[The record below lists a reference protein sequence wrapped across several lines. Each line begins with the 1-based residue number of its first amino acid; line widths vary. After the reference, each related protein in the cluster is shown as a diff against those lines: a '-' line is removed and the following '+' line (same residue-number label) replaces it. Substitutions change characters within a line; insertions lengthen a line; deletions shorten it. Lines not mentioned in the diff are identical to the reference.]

1 MRLQRLLV
9 LFLLTA
15 GLFPFR
21 GWAQLSSLRE
31 MSIPVRADSVQL
43 DTLSIAP
50 GTFQLRRGSGEAV
63 DSSAYRLDWVQG
75 RLYWLRNAPAYQALS
90 IDSVRAR
97 FRVFSFLFNNTVR
110 HKDPQRIARGT
121 GGAVNPF
128 VYEPGAQEP
137 MFFRSQGL
145 QRSGT
150 ISRGIT
156 FGNNQDVFVNSSLN
170 LQLGGK
176 LNDNVEIVAAITDE
190 NIPIQPEGNTQ
201 QLQEF
206 DRVFIQLNDERNR
219 LIAGDFEL
227 RRPDSYFLNFFKRS
241 QGGYFTTNQPVGK
254 GTDGKPNIL
263 RAGLSAAVAKGRFA
277 RNTFTA
283 QEGNQGPYRL
293 VGNNG
298 ETFIIILAGTEK
310 VYIDGALMQRGAQ
323 NDYVI
328 DYNTAELAFTPRRL
342 ITNQSRIVIE
352 FEYSDRNYVRSLYF
366 LNTEYETRKT
376 KVKLNFYSE
385 QDSKNQPLLQDLD
398 SAQQATMAAAGDNI
412 QLAFTPTADSVA
424 FDGTRVLYA
433 KRDTI
438 VGAEQFSIYV
448 YSTNPDSA
456 YWAVTFTETGPRQG
470 DYILD
475 VTSAN
480 GRVFRWVAP
489 VNGIPQGNY
498 IPERLLVTPK
508 RLQILTIG
516 NDWQL
521 DARNRITLEGAFS
534 RNDINLFSRLDKA
547 NDDGYATRIT
557 FNNQTPLSADT
568 ARGWR
573 LDNMVS
579 YEYVARDFKPFD
591 RFRPVEFTRD
601 WNTASVTQPQ
611 DEHLAGLQ
619 STLVRPEFGSVGLQ
633 VKTFQRGSQYNGL
646 LNGMSTRINWKKIV
660 INSDGSLL
668 STSGSGLNTRYLRHI
683 VDVSRA
689 FGPIILGL
697 REYGEYN
704 RFRSDAADT
713 LLASSFGWQEWQ
725 GSLGYADTSRGRI
738 QLSYKKR
745 YDFGP
750 FGDLLRQ
757 LTEADEASLQTEFSR
772 NPKHTLRT
780 TTTYRELRISDTTRT
795 TQEPAKTLLNRIDH
809 SLTLFKN
816 ILNATTYFE
825 IGTGQERR
833 QEFYYLEVPA
843 GQGTYAWLGDLNGNG
858 VKDLDEFA
866 ISNFPD
872 QAKYVRVSVN
882 TNDYITVRSNQFSEV
897 LNINPAAAR
906 TNYSGKPRFI
916 EHFSNQFLLRLDK
929 RTRGEELLSS
939 LNPFSRRLD
948 DSLLVTMNSS
958 YRNMFFI
965 NRNDPVWGMD
975 YTWQQNRNKSFLS
988 NGFESRTL
996 TTQSINGR
1004 WNMSQHF
1011 QLSGTAE
1018 QELRENNSEYFK
1030 TRNWRILSNALE
1042 PRISYQRGVDFRTTL
1057 SYRYTEK
1064 RNLYGDTGEKAV
1076 LHKLGI
1082 DSRLNSVN
1090 AGTFNARFNVIRID
1104 YNAPDNSQLAYE
1116 LLEGLKDGDNY
1127 TWGLSLLR
1135 SLGKSMQ
1142 LTLNYDG
1149 RKSTGS
1155 PVVHTGGVQFR
1166 AFF

>member
-1 MRLQRLLV
+1 MRLQRILWC
-9 LFLLTA
+9 FLLLA
-15 GLFPFR
+15 GAFPFP
-21 GWAQLSSLRE
+21 GSAQLSSLRE
-31 MSIPVRADSVQL
+31 LRVPLQVDSVVL

-50 GTFQLRRGSGEAV
+50 GTFQLRTTSGEPI
-63 DSSAYRLDWVQG
+63 DSAAYRLDWVNG
-75 RLYWLRNAPAYQALS
+75 KLFWLRSSAAFRALS
-90 IDSVRAR
+90 TDSALVR
-97 FRVFSFLFNNTVR
+97 FRVFSFLFSKTYRN
-110 HKDPQRIARGT
+110 KDPQRIAKGT

-128 VYEPGAQEP
+128 VYEPGAQDP
-137 MFFRSQGL
+137 MFFRTQGL

-176 LNDNVEIVAAITDE
+176 LSDNVEIVAAITDE

-254 GTDGKPNIL
+254 GADGQPNTL
-263 RAGLSAAVAKGRFA
+263 RAAASAAVAKGRFA
-277 RNTFTA
+277 RNTFFAT
-283 QEGNQGPYRL
+283 EGNQGPYRL
-293 VGNNG
+293 IGNNG

-310 VYIDGALMQRGAQ
+310 VYIDGSLMERGAQ

-328 DYNTAELAFTPRRL
+328 DYNTAELSFTPRRL

-352 FEYSDRNYVRSLYF
+352 FEYSDRNYVRSLFF
-366 LNTEYETRKT
+366 LNTEYETRST
-376 KVKLNFYSE
+376 KLKFNFYSE

-398 SAQQATMAAAGDNI
+398 SAQQATMAAVGDKI

-438 VGAEQFSIYV
+438 IGAEAYQIYV

-456 YWAVTFTETGPRQG
+456 YWAVTFTETGAGQG
-470 DYILD
+470 DYVLD
-475 VTSAN
+475 ITSAN

-489 VNGIPQGNY
+489 VNGISQGNY
-498 IPERLLVTPK
+498 APERLLVTPK
-508 RLQILTIG
+508 RLQILTVG
-516 NDWQL
+516 SDLQL
-521 DARNRITLEGAFS
+521 DPRNRLTIEGAFS
-534 RNDINLFSRLDKA
+534 RNDINLFSQVDKR
-547 NDDGYATRIT
+547 NDDGYATRIAL
-557 FNNQTPLSADT
+557 NNLTPLSSDSAS
-568 ARGWR
+568 GWR
-573 LDNMVS
+573 LENTVS
-579 YEYVARDFKPFD
+579 YEYVASDFKPLD

-601 WNTASVTQPQ
+601 WNTASLTQPR

-619 STLVRPEFGSVGLQ
+619 SNLRRPGFGNVGFQ
-633 VKTFQRGSQYNGL
+633 VKTFRRGNQYAGL
-646 LNGMSTRINWKKIV
+646 LNAVSTRVNWKRMV
-660 INSDGSLL
+660 IHSDGSLL
-668 STSGSGLNTRYLRHI
+668 NTNGNGLNTRYLRHI
-683 VDVSRA
+683 VDISRV
-689 FGPIILGL
+689 FGPLIVGL

-704 RFRSDAADT
+704 RFRSENADT

-725 GSLGYADTSRGRI
+725 GSLGYADTSQGKV

-750 FGDLLRQ
+750 FGTLLRR
-757 LTEADEASLQTEFSR
+757 LTEADEAALQTEFNR
-772 NPKHTLRT
+772 NPRHTLRT
-780 TTTYRELRISDTTRT
+780 TTTFRELRIADSTRT
-795 TQEPAKTLLNRIDH
+795 TLEPVKTLLNRIDH

-816 ILNATTYFE
+816 VLNATTYFE

-866 ISNFPD
+866 VSNFTD

-897 LNINPAAAR
+897 INLNPAAAR
-906 TNYSGKPRFI
+906 TSYSGKPRFI

-929 RTRGEELLSS
+929 KTRGEDLLSS
-939 LNPFSRRLD
+939 LNPFSRSLD
-948 DSLLVTMNSS
+948 DSLLVTTNSNF
-958 YRNMFFI
+958 RNMFFI
-965 NRNDPVWGMD
+965 NRNDPVWGLD
-975 YTWQQNRNKSFLS
+975 YTWQQNRNKSFLT

-1004 WNMSQHF
+1004 WNTSQQF
-1011 QLSGTAE
+1011 QVSGTVE
-1018 QELRENNSEYFK
+1018 QDLRENTSEFFK

-1042 PRISYQRGVDFRTTL
+1042 PRLTYQRGVDFRTTL
-1057 SYRYTEK
+1057 SYRYTGK
-1064 RNLYGDTGEKAV
+1064 RNLFGDTGERAV
-1076 LHKLGI
+1076 IHKLGL

-1090 AGTFNARFNVIRID
+1090 AGTFNARFNFIRID

-1116 LLEGLKDGDNY
+1116 LLEGLRDGDNY
-1127 TWGLSLLR
+1127 TWGVSLLR

-1149 RKSTGS
+1149 RKSTGTL
-1155 PVVHTGGVQFR
+1155 VVHTGGVQFR

>member
-1 MRLQRLLV
+1 MRLHRLLRI
-9 LFLLTA
+9 LLLLT
-15 GLFPFR
+15 GLLPFR
-21 GWAQLSSLRE
+21 GSAQLSSLRDIR
-31 MSIPVRADSVQL
+31 IPLQADSVQL
-43 DTLSIAP
+43 DSLSIAP
-50 GTFQLRRGSGEAV
+50 GTFQLRTPTGNPI
-63 DSSAYRLDWVQG
+63 DSAAYRLDWVHA
-75 RLYWLRNAPAYQALS
+75 RLFWNRSSEAYRVLS
-90 IDSVRAR
+90 IDSAQVR
-97 FRVFSFLFNNTVR
+97 FRVFSFLFGNTYR
-110 HKDPQRIARGT
+110 HKDRQRIAKGS

-137 MFFRSQGL
+137 VFFRSQGL

-176 LNDNVEIVAAITDE
+176 LSDNVEIVAAITDE

-206 DRVFIQLNDERNR
+206 DRVFIQLNDDRNK

-241 QGGYFTTNQPVGK
+241 QGGYFTTVQPVGK
-254 GTDGKPNIL
+254 GADSKPNAL

-323 NDYVI
+323 NDYII
-328 DYNTAELAFTPRRL
+328 DYNTAELSFTPRRL

-352 FEYSDRNYVRSLYF
+352 FEYSDRNYVRSLF
-366 LNTEYETRKT
+366 FVNTEYETRKA
-376 KVKLNFYSE
+376 KVKFNFYSE
-385 QDSKNQPLLQDLD
+385 QDSRNQPLLQDLD
-398 SAQQATMAAAGDNI
+398 SAQKATMASVGDNI

-433 KRDTI
+433 KRDTV

-456 YWAVTFTETGPRQG
+456 YWAVTFTETGVRQG
-470 DYILD
+470 DYVLD

-489 VNGIPQGNY
+489 VNGVPQGNY
-498 IPERLLVTPK
+498 VPERLLVTPK
-508 RLQILTIG
+508 RLQILTVG
-516 NDWQL
+516 SDVQL
-521 DARNRITLEGAFS
+521 DLHNKLTVEGAFS
-534 RNDINLFSRLDKA
+534 RNDINLFSKLDKA
-547 NDDGYATRIT
+547 NDDGYATRIAFT
-557 FNNQTPLSADT
+557 NRMPLSADT
-568 ARGWR
+568 AKGWR
-573 LDNMVS
+573 LENTLS
-579 YEYVARDFKPFD
+579 YEYVASDFKPLD

-601 WNTASVTQPQ
+601 WNTASLTRPH
-611 DEHLAGLQ
+611 DEHLGGVQVNL
-619 STLVRPEFGSVGLQ
+619 LRPEFGSVGLQ
-633 VKTFQRGSQYNGL
+633 VRTFQQGSQYSGLMNGIGTRIRWKQIVVNSDASL
-646 LNGMSTRINWKKIV
+646 LN
-660 INSDGSLL
+660 
-668 STSGSGLNTRYLRHI
+668 TSGNGLNTRYLKHI
-683 VDVSRA
+683 VDLSRQ
-689 FGPIILGL
+689 FGPLVIGL

-704 RFRSDAADT
+704 RFRSEGADS
-713 LLASSFGWQEWQ
+713 LLATSFGWQEWQ
-725 GSLGYADTSRGRI
+725 GSLSYADTSRARA

-745 YDFGP
+745 FDFGP
-750 FGDLLRQ
+750 AGDQLRQ

-780 TTTYRELRISDTTRT
+780 TTTYRSLSISDTTRT
-795 TQEPAKTLLNRIDH
+795 NQEPVKTLLNRIDH
-809 SLTLFKN
+809 NLSLFRNVLT
-816 ILNATTYFE
+816 ATTYFE

-833 QEFYYLEVPA
+833 LEFYYLEVPA
-843 GQGTYAWLGDLNGNG
+843 GQGTHAWLGDLNGNG

-872 QAKYVRVSVN
+872 QARYVRVSVN

-906 TNYSGKPRFI
+906 TNYAGKPRFL
-916 EHFSNQFLLRLDK
+916 EHFSDQFLLRLDK
-929 RTRGEELLSS
+929 KTRGEELLSS

-958 YRNMFFI
+958 FLNMFFV

-975 YTWQQNRNKSFLS
+975 YTWQQNRNKSFLT

-996 TTQSINGR
+996 TTQAVNGR
-1004 WNMSQHF
+1004 WNMTQQF
-1011 QLSGTAE
+1011 QISGTVE
-1018 QELRENNSEYFK
+1018 QELRENSSEFFK

-1042 PRISYQRGVDFRTTL
+1042 PRISYQRGVDLRTTL
-1057 SYRYTEK
+1057 SYRYSEK
-1064 RNLYGDTGEKAV
+1064 RNLFGDTGEKAV
-1076 LHKLGI
+1076 IHKLGL

-1090 AGTFNARFNVIRID
+1090 AGTFNARFNFIRID